1 MKTKRLYKLLAALLC
16 AVTVAS
22 CVGCSSG
29 SEPGPASPKETET
42 AQPVKA
48 ETDVR
53 PEVFSADEYLLYQN
67 VFYADYGKE
76 IDGDKMEKEGVFT
89 ILYDAYKDRQR
100 CYVWGYY
107 DQTKCC
113 DWQWELVPEEGAE
126 LPVIGSLVTVT
137 GTFEYNEDALDK
149 YWIKDAH
156 FEVRSTYTGPTAER
170 DMRSM
175 SCTLERVQMINVMN
189 RQDAFQGKTFLAY
202 GRIASLGSLEDPYY
216 NGSWQIDIIW
226 DGEVPAI
233 GTLVEL
239 SGTIKDGKLI
249 VSTINE
255 T

>member
-1 MKTKRLYKLLAALLC
+1 MKRLIKLLTAFLC
-16 AVTVAS
+16 ALAVIS

-29 SEPGPASPKETET
+29 SDPGSSSPEETGTVPAVQTET
-42 AQPVKA
+42 DK
-48 ETDVR
+48 R

-76 IDGDKMEKEGVFT
+76 IDGDDVKKEGVFT

-100 CYVWGYY
+100 YYVWGYY

-137 GTFEYNEDALDK
+137 GTFEHNEDALDK

-156 FEVRSTYTGPTAER
+156 FEVTSTYTGPTAER

-202 GRIASLGSLEDPYY
+202 GRIASLSSLEDPYY
-216 NGSWQIDIIW
+216 NGSWRIDFFW

-239 SGTIKDGKLI
+239 SGTIKDGKL
-249 VSTINE
+249 VVGAINE